1 MINHK
6 IITAVLLS
14 RLFLFKFLILV
25 FTVII
30 SSWSIMYT
38 DAALII

>member
-6 IITAVLLS
+6 IITTVLLS